1 MSPVGG
7 FWLLAQVRFTL
18 SFVCIVSISGA
29 QFEIIN
35 LEGQACFAV

>member
-1 MSPVGG
+1 MTPVGG

-29 QFEIIN
+29 QFGIIN
-35 LEGQACFAV
+35 LEGRACFAV

>member
-18 SFVCIVSISGA
+18 SFVCIVSIS
-29 QFEIIN
+29 QFGIIN